1 MMTTQ
6 PNAFSNDLNAKVAA
20 FPANFRLGSV
30 HGRGILFR
38 RPSFVCNWY
47 WGFGYLG
54 NRDCHYH
61 LDSLYTF
68 DWQNKDMQNK
78 NLYDQLKLHF
88 GDTLTIT
95 DDRDLW
101 KFCEIV
107 RTIYT
112 LRKTAELYHLGGS
125 HFTTNPDAELLK
137 NPEEWKRINE
147 VLIPAQ
153 FASLYTILA
162 KYPHEYR

>member
-1 MMTTQ
+1 MIT
-6 PNAFSNDLNAKVAA
+6 PNAFSKDMNAKVAA

-30 HGRGILFR
+30 DGQSIMLR
-38 RPSFVCNWY
+38 RPSFDCNWY

-54 NRDCHYH
+54 NHDCHYH
-61 LDSLYTF
+61 LDSLHTYY
-68 DWQNKDMQNK
+68 WQNKDMQKK

-101 KFCEIV
+101 QFCEIV

-112 LRKTAELYHLGGS
+112 LCKTAYLYYLGGS

-137 NPEEWKRINE
+137 NTAEWERINS

-153 FASLYTILA
+153 IASLYAILA
-162 KYPHEYR
+162 KYPHEYC

>member
-1 MMTTQ
+1 MMTTA
-6 PNAFSNDLNAKVAA
+6 PNAFFNSLNAKMEA

-30 HGRGILFR
+30 HGCGILLR
-38 RPSFVCNWY
+38 RPSFDCNWY
-47 WGFGYLG
+47 WGFGYVG
-54 NRDCHYH
+54 NRGCHYH
-61 LDSLYTF
+61 LDSLHTM
-68 DWQNKDMQNK
+68 DWQNKEMQNK

-95 DDRDLW
+95 NDRDLW
-101 KFCEIV
+101 TFCEIV

-112 LRKTAELYHLGGS
+112 LRKMADLYHLGGS

-137 NPEEWKRINE
+137 NPDEWKRINE

-153 FASLYTILA
+153 IASLYAILA
-162 KYPHEYR
+162 KYPTEYR

>member
-1 MMTTQ
+1 MTTQ
-6 PNAFSNDLNAKVAA
+6 TTPFYFDLNAKVEA

-30 HGRGILFR
+30 DGHSIMFR
-38 RPSFVCNWY
+38 RPSFDCNWF

-54 NRDCHYH
+54 NNGCHYH
-61 LDSLYTF
+61 LDSLHVM
-68 DWQNKDMQNK
+68 DWQNKEMQNK

-95 DDRDLW
+95 DGRDLW

-107 RTIYT
+107 QTIYT
-112 LRKTAELYHLGGS
+112 LRKTAEMYHLGGS

-137 NPEEWKRINE
+137 NPAEWERINS

-153 FASLYTILA
+153 LASLYTILA

>member
-1 MMTTQ
+1 MMQTQ
-6 PNAFSNDLNAKVAA
+6 PNALSNALNAKVAA

-30 HGRGILFR
+30 HGRSILFR
-38 RPSFVCNWY
+38 RPLFYCNWY

-61 LDSLYTF
+61 LDSLHTF

-78 NLYDQLKLHF
+78 TLYDQLKLHF

-112 LRKTAELYHLGGS
+112 LRKTADLFYLGGS

-153 FASLYTILA
+153 LTSLYAILA